1 MRPKS
6 QRRLNNG
13 LTVPFTIKLWLQS
26 YCRSQVNALFKSTN
40 QVRNILSAGRRC
52 TANVPSGDFC
62 RKLTVDILR
71 NKLYYWPSKKCKN
84 EEVIEMLFVFLM
96 VAEKKL
102 LLKQTFLY
110 MLFFIHSNSLF
121 WLSCCHLNDTLSIYK
136 IEIMFL
142 SFIKIIKPLYGSL
155 CNQYSELNRRKKS

>member
-52 TANVPSGDFC
+52 TANVPSGDYY

-71 NKLYYWPSKKCKN
+71 NKSYYWPSKKCKN
-84 EEVIEMLFVFLM
+84 EEEVIEMLFVFLM

-102 LLKQTFLY
+102 LVKQTFLY

-136 IEIMFL
+136 MEIIFL
-142 SFIKIIKPLYGSL
+142 RFIKIAFLLSL